1 MQIVQ
6 AKRASAI
13 LYNLLVNRQD
23 QHPWLL
29 PANICPIVPIT
40 FLKARVPFKF
50 VDISARTLHMDLEQA
65 EAMIQEHT
73 FGGLLYAHTYG
84 ERSTPNEFFTSIK
97 SFSPELMIIDDR
109 CLCIPDLEI
118 QPANKADV
126 QLYSTGYAKIV
137 DLNFGGYAF
146 LREDIDYETTSLPFH
161 PQAHQDIEK
170 SYKHS
175 INQRTKFIY
184 QDSDWLDTESFT
196 WSWGDYCQQIAENLL
211 KSLKQREQL
220 NEVYTRD
227 LPADIQLSGEFQSWR
242 FNILVKNKKDI
253 LEKVFSADLFAS
265 PHYASLAGIM
275 DDGHAPYAER
285 LAANVINLFNDHHF
299 TVDQAKQICKIILE
313 NLH

>member
-1 MQIVQ
+1 
-6 AKRASAI
+6 
-13 LYNLLVNRQD
+13 
-23 QHPWLL
+23 
-29 PANICPIVPIT
+29 
-40 FLKARVPFKF
+40 
-50 VDISARTLHMDLEQA
+50 MDLEQA